1 VGKQLTKEEI
11 RVVCVKAVVDVTGH
25 PPQTVAD
32 DAKLADDL
40 CMDDLDL
47 VEVIM
52 EVEGAL
58 GVEIPADGSEYKVFG
73 ELVTAA
79 CKAKGVNHG

>member
-1 VGKQLTKEEI
+1 MNEQWTKEGI
-11 RVVCVKAVVDVTGH
+11 RVVCVKAAVDVTGN
-25 PPQTVAD
+25 PPHIMPD

-40 CMDDLDL
+40 GMDDLDI

-58 GVEIPADGSEYKVFG
+58 GVKIPADGSEYKVFG
-73 ELVTAA
+73 EFVTAA
-79 CKAKGVNHG
+79 CKAKGVEG

>member
-1 VGKQLTKEEI
+1 MEKWTKDGI
-11 RVVCVKAVVDVTGH
+11 RAACVKAVVDVTGN
-25 PPQTVAD
+25 PPQTVGD

-40 CMDDLDL
+40 CMDDLDI

-52 EVEGAL
+52 DIEGAL
-58 GVEIPADGSEYKVFG
+58 GVDIPADGSEYKTFS

-79 CKAKGVNHG
+79 CKAKGVEL